1 MTDKFKRKME
11 SRLSCLLHK
20 IETLDVQPSRYVG
33 MRGGVECYEP
43 AMADGAKVEE
53 IKRIAKNF
61 RKAQAHLR
69 AQKAKNPSQLKRFE
83 TLQYRELSYDIGHI
97 NGQWF
102 GYIKGDRHAAANLHI
117 KRSRT
122 RIIEAMEDKIDSM
135 YHYAEMY
142 GEFPVEL
149 KLT

>member
-1 MTDKFKRKME
+1 MTDKLKCKME
-11 SRLSCLLHK
+11 SRLGCLLHK
-20 IETLDVQPSRYVG
+20 IETLDVQP
-33 MRGGVECYEP
+33 E
-43 AMADGAKVEE
+43 GAKVEE

-61 RKAQAHLR
+61 RKAQDHLR

-122 RIIEAMEDKIDSM
+122 RIIEDMEAKIDSM

-149 KLT
+149 KLN